1 MGVESTYGRLF
12 MGRSGSAVKVL
23 DSQSRGWGS
32 SQHTAVCSW
41 GAVALQ
47 LKCWTLSPG
56 DGGQVN
62 IRPFVHGAQWLCS

>member
-12 MGRSGSAVKVL
+12 MGRGGSAVKVL

-47 LKCWTLSPG
+47 LKCWTLSPE

-62 IRPFVHGAQWLCS
+62 IRPFVHGAQWF